1 MIAHVFLG
9 GTVGT
14 NTWRDEVIPELMRRG
29 IPAEVLYEPPVD
41 DWTEEIQAREDAAK
55 RQASYQLYVIARPG
69 GSSDAVSAYSL
80 VEAVMGLYD
89 RPGQTV
95 VAFDTSGMTGHALKA
110 MRKIIR
116 DLQDRFPDAPIFD
129 NNRGAAIDW
138 LVSHYHEQSA
148 FTTRT

>member
-1 MIAHVFLG
+1 VSVQVFLG

-14 NTWRDEVIPELMRRG
+14 NTWREDVIPELTRRG
-29 IPAEVLYEPPVD
+29 IPLEALYDPPVD

-55 RQASYQLYVIARPG
+55 RHASYLLYVIAHPG
-69 GSSDAVSAYSL
+69 GSSAAVSAYSL

-95 VAFDTSGMTGHALKA
+95 VAFDTSGMTGHVLKV

-116 DLQDRFPDAPIFD
+116 DLQERFPDAPIFD
-129 NNRGAAIDW
+129 NNRDAAIDW
-138 LVSHYHEQSA
+138 LVSHYYEQ
-148 FTTRT
+148 